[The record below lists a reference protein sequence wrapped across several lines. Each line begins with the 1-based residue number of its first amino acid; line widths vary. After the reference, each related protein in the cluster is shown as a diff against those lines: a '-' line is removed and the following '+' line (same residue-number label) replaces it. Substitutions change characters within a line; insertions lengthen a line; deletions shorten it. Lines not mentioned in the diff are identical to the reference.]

1 MNISGLLGFN
11 KKVDRAYEILCQP
24 LCHEFRISKTALDIL
39 LFLYNNPELY
49 TARDISVFRNIKPNV
64 VSLHV
69 DKLVSQGY
77 LLRQPVNGDRRKI
90 RLVCT
95 EKAAPVTQKGRA
107 MQRQFFMQLMNGL
120 SEEELEI
127 FKRCFQV
134 IADNADTLEMQL
146 KNNKLEEN
154 IC

>member
-1 MNISGLLGFN
+1 MNISGLIGLN
-11 KKVDRAYEILCQP
+11 KKVDRVYDLLCEP
-24 LCHEFRISKTALDIL
+24 LCHEFKIPKTALDIL
-39 LFLYNNPELY
+39 LFLYNNPQLY

-69 DKLVSQGY
+69 DRLVSEGY
-77 LLRQPVNGDRRKI
+77 LLRQPVNGDRRKV

-107 MQRQFFMQLMNGL
+107 MQRQFFRQLTDGL
-120 SEEELEI
+120 SEEEMEI
-127 FKRCFQV
+127 FRRCFEV
-134 IADNADTLEMQL
+134 MADNADALETQL
-146 KNNKLEEN
+146 KNNKMEET